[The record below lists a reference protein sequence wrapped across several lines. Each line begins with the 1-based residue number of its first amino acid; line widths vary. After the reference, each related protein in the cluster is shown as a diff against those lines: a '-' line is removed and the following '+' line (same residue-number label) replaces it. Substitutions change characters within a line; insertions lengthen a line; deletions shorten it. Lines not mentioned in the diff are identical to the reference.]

1 MTVRTSASIAPA
13 TATLDTRR
21 DGDTL
26 VVQLSGQWHLRAGL
40 PSTAPVEQ
48 ELAAT
53 PPPRAVAFDTTGLT
67 SWDSSGLAV
76 LDHIATL
83 SRARQIAVQPEGLPD
98 GLQRLLALATAVPE
112 TSAARA
118 APTPPW
124 LARVG
129 TAAQDA
135 WEGTRAATRFLGE
148 ATLSFGRFLRGAAIF
163 QWRDVLRVLQESGPN
178 ALRIVTLINFLVG
191 LIIAFVGAVQLQKF
205 GASIYVADLVAI
217 ATVRELAPI
226 MTGIIMAGR
235 TGSGFA
241 AELGTMQVNQEIEA
255 LSTMAVPPMDFL
267 VLPRMLA
274 LSLMM
279 PLLVCYADL
288 IGILGGAVVGIGML
302 GQGPRLYW
310 QETTGAI
317 GLADIGIGVG
327 KGLLFGILVA
337 LAGCMR
343 GMSSGRDAAAVG
355 QAATSAVVLG
365 IVWII
370 GLDGILAVVTNVLG
384 I

>member
-1 MTVRTSASIAPA
+1 VAIRTSASIAPA
-13 TATLDTRR
+13 ATLATRR

-26 VVQLSGQWHLRAGL
+26 VVQLAGEWHLRAGL

-48 ELAAT
+48 ALAAT
-53 PPPRAVAFDTTGLT
+53 PPPRTVAFDTTGLT

-76 LDHIATL
+76 LDRIATL
-83 SRARQIAVQPEGLPD
+83 SRARQIAIQPEGLPK

-112 TSAARA
+112 SDVHA
-118 APTPPW
+118 APTAPW

-129 TAAQDA
+129 TAAQGA
-135 WEGTRAATRFLGE
+135 WEGTLSATRFLGE
-148 ATLSFGRFLRGAAIF
+148 ATLSFVRFLRGTAIF
-163 QWRDVLRVLQESGPN
+163 QWRDVLLVLQESGPN
-178 ALRIVTLINFLVG
+178 ALGIVTLINFLVG

-288 IGILGGAVVGIGML
+288 IGMLGGAAVGIGML

-310 QETTGAI
+310 EETRGAI
-317 GLADIGIGVG
+317 GLLDIGLGVG
-327 KGLLFGILVA
+327 KGLVFGILVA

-343 GMSSGRDAAAVG
+343 GMTSGRDAAAVG

-370 GLDGILAVVTNVLG
+370 ALDGILAVVTNVLG

>member
-1 MTVRTSASIAPA
+1 MAIRTSASIAPA
-13 TATLDTRR
+13 SATLATRR

-26 VVQLSGQWHLRAGL
+26 VVQLAGQWQLRAGL

-48 ELAAT
+48 ALATT
-53 PPPRAVAFDTTGLT
+53 PPPRMVVFDTTGLT

-76 LDHIATL
+76 LDRIVTV
-83 SRARQIAVQPEGLPD
+83 SRARQIVIQPEGLPK
-98 GLQRLLALATAVPE
+98 GLQRLLTLATAVAE
-112 TSAARA
+112 KGDARA

-129 TAAQDA
+129 TAAQGA
-135 WEGTRAATRFLGE
+135 SEGTREATQFLGE
-148 ATLSFGRFLRGAAIF
+148 ATLSFGRFLRGTANF
-163 QWRDVLRVLQESGPN
+163 QWRDVLLVLQESGPN
-178 ALRIVTLINFLVG
+178 ALPIVTLINFLVG
-191 LIIAFVGAVQLQKF
+191 LIIGFVSAVQLQKF

-255 LSTMAVPPMDFL
+255 FSTMAVPPIDFL

-279 PLLVCYADL
+279 PLLCIYADL

-310 QETTGAI
+310 EETRGAI
-317 GLADIGIGVG
+317 GLLDISIGVG

-370 GLDGILAVVTNVLG
+370 ALDGILAVVTTVLG

>member
-1 MTVRTSASIAPA
+1 MVTRAAEARAPEAATVT
-13 TATLDTRR
+13 TRR
-21 DGDTL
+21 DGETL
-26 VVQLSGQWHLRAGL
+26 VVELTGSWGLRSGL
-40 PSTAPVEQ
+40 PSTAPVE
-48 ELAAT
+48 EALAAT
-53 PPPRAVAFDTTGLT
+53 PSPRSVTFEASGLT
-67 SWDSSGLAV
+67 AWDSSALVV
-76 LDHIATL
+76 LDGIATL
-83 SRARQIAVQPEGLPD
+83 CAQHEIKLDPAGLPE
-98 GLQRLLALATAVPE
+98 GLQRLFALTTAVAGK
-112 TSAARA
+112 TDSGDT
-118 APTPPW
+118 APTPW

-129 TAAQDA
+129 LATERA
-135 WEGTRAATRFLGE
+135 WEGTKDATRFLGE

-163 QWRDVLRVLQESGPN
+163 QWRDVMLVLQETGPN
-178 ALRIVTLINFLVG
+178 ALAIVTLINFLVG
-191 LIIAFVGAVQLQKF
+191 LIIAFVGAVQLERF
-205 GASIYVADLVAI
+205 GATIYVADLVAI

-255 LSTMAVPPMDFL
+255 LSTMAVQPMDFL

-274 LSLMM
+274 LSFMM
-279 PLLVCYADL
+279 PVLCCYADV

-302 GQGPRLYW
+302 NQGPMLYW
-310 QETTGAI
+310 QETRAAIDLTDI
-317 GLADIGIGVG
+317 GLGIG
-327 KGLLFGILVA
+327 KSLLFGILVA

-343 GMSSGRDAAAVG
+343 GMTCGRDAAAVG

-370 GLDGILAVVTNVLG
+370 ALDGIFAVVTNVLG